1 MIIKDEKLL
10 RVACEQATIEE
21 AKEIII
27 LLEKALIESDKN
39 GFPGIGLAAP
49 QIGIA
54 KQVLIVRIPNICN
67 INLANHK
74 ITKTYDKALFKNEG
88 CLSFPG
94 IYADTHR
101 FQEIVIENN
110 LFTPHSFIATGL
122 TAVVIQ
128 HETDHLNEKL
138 LIDWKK

>member
-67 INLANHK
+67 INLQIIK
-74 ITKTYDKALFKNEG
+74 
-88 CLSFPG
+88 
-94 IYADTHR
+94 
-101 FQEIVIENN
+101 
-110 LFTPHSFIATGL
+110 
-122 TAVVIQ
+122 
-128 HETDHLNEKL
+128 
-138 LIDWKK
+138 

>member
-128 HETDHLNEKL
+128 HETDQMKEKL

>member
-39 GFPGIGLAAP
+39 GFQGIGLAAP

>member
-1 MIIKDEKLL
+1 M
-10 RVACEQATIEE
+10 
-21 AKEIII
+21 
-27 LLEKALIESDKN
+27 
-39 GFPGIGLAAP
+39 
-49 QIGIA
+49 
-54 KQVLIVRIPNICN
+54 
-67 INLANHK
+67 
-74 ITKTYDKALFKNEG
+74 FKNEG